1 MKKGIASAA
10 HLHENVPPD
19 WYFRSIQENV
29 FQRYWHGRRFD
40 EVTKLIEVNPKAKIL
55 DIGSAD
61 GVFTKK
67 ILDKS
72 NAKEIIGIDVLK
84 TSVDWA
90 NSHWKK
96 EKRMNFRLGDAHKL
110 KFKNGAFDAVFAF
123 EVLEHVVSP
132 EEVLREIKR
141 ILKPR
146 GYAIFLV
153 PTDSFLFKTGW
164 DLVWTKTRGKVWDD
178 THIQSFTKSSLPDL
192 ARKVGYK
199 VEEDKEFILGMLHL
213 IKVRKI

>member
-1 MKKGIASAA
+1 MKKGIAPAA
-10 HLHENVPPD
+10 QLHNKVPPD
-19 WYFRSIQENV
+19 WYYKSIQENM
-29 FQRYWHGRRFD
+29 FQRYWHGRRFS
-40 EVTKLIEVNPKAKIL
+40 EVTRLIEVNPKANIL

-84 TSVDWA
+84 TSIDWA
-90 NSHWKK
+90 NKHWSK
-96 EKRMNFRLGDAHKL
+96 EKRMKFEIGDAHKL
-110 KFKNGAFDAVFAF
+110 KFKSDTFDAVFAF

-141 ILKPR
+141 ILKSG

-153 PTDSFLFKTGW
+153 PTDSLLFKTGW
-164 DLVWTKTRGKVWDD
+164 DLVWTKTRGKIWDE
-178 THIQSFTKSSLPDL
+178 THIQSFTKSSLPNL
-192 ARKVGYK
+192 AKKVGYK
-199 VEEDKEFILGMLHL
+199 VEVDKEFILGMLHL